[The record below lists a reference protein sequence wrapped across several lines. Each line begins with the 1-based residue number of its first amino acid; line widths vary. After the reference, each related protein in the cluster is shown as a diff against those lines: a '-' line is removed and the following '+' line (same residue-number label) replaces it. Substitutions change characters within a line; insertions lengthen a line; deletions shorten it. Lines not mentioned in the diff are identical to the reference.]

1 MSGGAYA
8 GVMRQLA
15 RRAGFRLFRLFS
27 RPLEAEGRGAPAG
40 LDFGLIGEEE
50 ALELCNDPALDLRPD
65 SVRQAFARGDQCVRA
80 IDGGILAGYCWL
92 AFAPLQHLDGV
103 WVECGRNAVWTYKS
117 LVRPSHRGRGIAPAL
132 YRFADAHC
140 RARGRSVSVLCIEDH
155 NAPSARAALN
165 AGYAHAGYA
174 AYLRGRNGVSAWY
187 SGPVR
192 RLGVR
197 FYLPRERA
205 PEPVPAG

>member
-8 GVMRQLA
+8 AVMRQLA

-27 RPLEAEGRGAPAG
+27 RPLEVESRGTPAG

-50 ALELCNDPALDLRPD
+50 ALELCKDPALDLRPHA
-65 SVRQAFARGDQCVRA
+65 VRQAFARGDRCVGA
-80 IDGGILAGYCWL
+80 IDGATLAGYCWL
-92 AFAPLQHLDGV
+92 AFAPLHHLDGV
-103 WVECGRNAVWTYKS
+103 WVECGQDAVWTYKS

-132 YRFADAHC
+132 YRFADAQC
-140 RARGRSVSVLCIEDH
+140 RALGRSASVLCIEDH

-165 AGYAHAGYA
+165 TGYAHAGYA